1 MVRVVAWD
9 CAEHGLV
16 LPEWMHITL
25 LIEQSRISGFI
36 KAACVNSLAATITDK
51 QLQIGILRHVIVAT
65 LDTAVDVLLFG
76 PLVKDVSASMI
87 QANCL
92 LVHDVAGKVQSHRV
106 LDDAVKI
113 ALDREKITTII
124 FLHF

>member
-1 MVRVVAWD
+1 
-9 CAEHGLV
+9 
-16 LPEWMHITL
+16 MHITL

-36 KAACVNSLAATITDK
+36 KAACVNSLAAAITDE
-51 QLQIGILRHVIVAT
+51 QLQIGILRHMIVAT

-76 PLVKDVSASMI
+76 PLAKDVSACMI

-92 LVHDVAGKVQSHRV
+92 LVHDVAGKVERHRV

-113 ALDREKITTII
+113 TFDLYNVHCVSQQQKYDDHTR
-124 FLHF
+124 